1 MHLLITWRY
10 NRTPKLNKILR
21 AKHNTRGEAEVFD
34 EHAIGIYNSDKTLV
48 GRAPVELSV
57 LLYYFF

>member
-21 AKHNTRGEAEVFD
+21 AKHDTRGEAEVFD

-48 GRAPVELSV
+48 GHAPVELSV
-57 LLYYFF
+57 L